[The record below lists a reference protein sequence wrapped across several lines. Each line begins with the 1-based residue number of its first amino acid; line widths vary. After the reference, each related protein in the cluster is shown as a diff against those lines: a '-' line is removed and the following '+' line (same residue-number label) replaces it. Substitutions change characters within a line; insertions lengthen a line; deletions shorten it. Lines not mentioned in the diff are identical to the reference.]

1 MAVVEP
7 IALALLDARQ
17 AGETQACACADAGV
31 DDTGEQIAQLARYLT
46 HDGVFAPRV
55 CAPQGSP
62 PLKAARAFGVPVLE
76 LPAAPASGL
85 TRWRALWRLHRA
97 FAGGKPLLL
106 HSFDPRGLALGR
118 LLAATRRANLTA
130 RVHTAL
136 WLREYTSLT
145 RLGKEWQGLAR
156 VACGSSLVCAR
167 LLELGLPRECMDII
181 LPAADMAAMPPKAT
195 RADGRFVF
203 MVLEPLT
210 DDSGLEQ
217 LLEAVRVLIRLEAV
231 RDLTPAPPTDISP
244 VPGAPPA
251 LVDATPPLPRWEVRI
266 VGQGPA
272 FSRLLTDA
280 KALGVD
286 KFLSFLGAQNPC
298 HVAPQADVILATA
311 LHPQGSWPA
320 PVYAWGMG
328 IPLLY
333 NAVPGHREL
342 ARGRECGLMLPM
354 EEPAVLA
361 MHMLRCL
368 QDAALRRHLAA
379 VSATMRPHTGF
390 ARLQHEYAQAYAR
403 AATAQGWVIPQPEEV
418 EPRALRGRHTPPNP
432 DQVRS

>member
-1 MAVVEP
+1 MAAVEA
-7 IALALLDARQ
+7 IALALLDTRD
-17 AGETQACACADAGV
+17 AGEIPACAGTGV
-31 DDTGEQIAQLARYLT
+31 DDTGEQIAQLARHLT

-55 CAPQGSP
+55 CAPQASP
-62 PLKAARAFGVPVLE
+62 LLKAARAFGVPVLE
-76 LPAAPASGL
+76 LPATPASGVA
-85 TRWRALWRLHRA
+85 RWRTLWRLRRA

-106 HSFDPRGLALGR
+106 HSFDPHGLALGR

-136 WLREYTSLT
+136 WLRECATLT

-156 VACGSSLVCAR
+156 IACGSSLVCAR

-181 LPAADMAAMPPKAT
+181 LPAADMAAMPP
-195 RADGRFVF
+195 RANRKDGRFVF

-217 LLEAVRVLIRLEAV
+217 LLEAVRILTRLEAES
-231 RDLTPAPPTDISP
+231 PAAVPASVAP
-244 VPGAPPA
+244 VPGAPPS

-272 FSRLLTDA
+272 FARLLTSA
-280 KALGVD
+280 KVLGVD
-286 KFLSFLGAQNPC
+286 RFLSFLGAQDPC
-298 HVAPQADVILATA
+298 NVAPQADVILATA
-311 LHPQGSWPA
+311 LRPQGSWPA

-368 QDAALRRHLAA
+368 QDTALCRHLAA
-379 VSATMRPHTGF
+379 MSATVRPHTGF
-390 ARLQHEYAQAYAR
+390 ARLQHEYAQLYTR
-403 AATAQGWVIPQPEEV
+403 AAAAQSWVIPQPEEV
-418 EPRALRGRHTPPNP
+418 EPRALRGGGHTTPE
-432 DQVRS
+432 QVRP